1 MIWRWMKRSWRSVVG
16 PRTFEIDMGPGDI
29 AVVYRA
35 TGRDLTVYTYDPA
48 DDEDTKVGL
57 AMGSAAGVV
66 LDQAGYVAAAVLI
79 RPTAEDVAT
88 IRRDWYKYG
97 RTTPWSVD
105 MGRGGRTDREEE
117 SAESDARDLFVDQ
130 KKSFEGGAG

>member
-1 MIWRWMKRSWRSVVG
+1 MASWPDSFNTTITARYGWMKRSWRSVRG

-35 TGRDLTVYTYDPA
+35 TDRDLIVYTYDPA
-48 DDEDTKVGL
+48 SDEDTKVGL

-79 RPTAEDVAT
+79 RPTAADVAAA
-88 IRRDWYKYG
+88 RRRWLETGMRGDLAVVGDWG
-97 RTTPWSVD
+97 VHLT
-105 MGRGGRTDREEE
+105 RGARTDEEK
-117 SAESDARDLFVDQ
+117 A
-130 KKSFEGGAG
+130 